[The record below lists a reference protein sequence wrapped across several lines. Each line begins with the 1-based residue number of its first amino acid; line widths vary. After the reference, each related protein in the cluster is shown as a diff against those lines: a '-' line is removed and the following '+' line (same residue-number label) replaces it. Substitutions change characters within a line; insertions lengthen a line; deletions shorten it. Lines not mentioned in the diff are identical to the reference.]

1 MVEVDSTRPRRSH
14 VEEAFA
20 PLSLLL
26 VHADTDDRAM
36 YAEYLRRE
44 GFDVHEAGTTDSAL
58 PLVPDATAVVTG
70 LLVPGSIDAVE
81 FIARVR
87 RESSTP
93 IVVLTAETSRERVE
107 QARTAGAD
115 VVLLKPC
122 LPETLF
128 DSVIET
134 IDAHDIRL
142 ATPPARRRL
151 SERRAGLRGGGRRD
165 SDLS

>member
-1 MVEVDSTRPRRSH
+1 M
-14 VEEAFA
+14 EEATT

-26 VHADTDDRAM
+26 VHTESDDRAM

-44 GFDVHEAGTTDSAL
+44 GFHVHEAGTVDSAL
-58 PLVPDATAVVTG
+58 PLVPEAAAIVTG
-70 LLVPGSIDAVE
+70 LLVPGSIDPVE
-81 FIARVR
+81 FIGRVR
-87 RESSTP
+87 RQSNATA
-93 IVVLTAETSRERVE
+93 IVVLTADANSEHVE
-107 QARTAGAD
+107 QARAAGAD

-122 LPETLF
+122 LPEALL
-128 DSVIET
+128 DSVIDT
-134 IDAHDIRL
+134 IDAHDARL